1 MPLHPVF
8 QRFADA
14 GAQLP
19 PMEMFT
25 AAPVRASGDDR
36 TDEALA
42 AACDTLTS
50 SL

>member
-8 QRFADA
+8 QGFADA

-25 AAPVRASGDDR
+25 AVPVRAGDDDR
-36 TDEALA
+36 SDEALA
-42 AACDTLTS
+42 AASDTLTS